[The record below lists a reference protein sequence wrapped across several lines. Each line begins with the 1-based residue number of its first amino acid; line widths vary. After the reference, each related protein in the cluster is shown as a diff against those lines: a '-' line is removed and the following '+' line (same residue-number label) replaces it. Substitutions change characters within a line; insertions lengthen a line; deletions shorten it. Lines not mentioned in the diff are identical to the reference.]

1 MTEKICSN
9 KLIYYKFMFSSQ
21 EIAHVDMQLLLQF
34 KIPIN
39 FWRRMFLKVA
49 DILTVIFIYHISI
62 IALCTLIFSL
72 LNWPKSIYT
81 PIIAGWTW
89 QLVSSVWRLSALL
102 SSLYRQAAR
111 SSIIPTLLFYC
122 LEKVAFESFGRMTQ
136 RVVYFH
142 G

>member
-1 MTEKICSN
+1 MTEKIRSN

-39 FWRRMFLKVA
+39 FWRRIFLKVA

-62 IALCTLIFSL
+62 IALCKLIFSL

-89 QLVSSVWRLSALL
+89 QPVIQSEVSHKKKDIMINTHI
-102 SSLYRQAAR
+102 Y
-111 SSIIPTLLFYC
+111 IYIYI
-122 LEKVAFESFGRMTQ
+122 ESREMAWMNPFAGHEYKCRH
-136 RVVYFH
+136 RE
-142 G
+142 